1 MPSIYAI
8 LRKHTKGNRT
18 MKRYTLAMK
27 RKLVAEYAT
36 GDFPRKEF
44 LSKHQIPNSTFHQ
57 WIHAYAEELLPALD
71 AGMTVSSFRR
81 LKNDCNRKQ
90 RIIEFLSLVNCT
102 VNSHYR
108 IKVAEI
114 ERIMRDQP
122 KMFSI
127 RLMCEALGVK
137 HCTIVNRKKRH
148 TPWFVLHKEQAVEH
162 VKRVF
167 NGSHQCY
174 GAEKIAAVLKR
185 EGRKI
190 GIDCVRQVM
199 QEQKLVS
206 IRGIYRHEYLKELR
220 SRDNLVNKEFN
231 PAAPNAIW
239 VSDVTEIWHKDKKF
253 YICVVID
260 LFARKVVSWR
270 IGQFNNTRL
279 TLGTFLDAFAAR
291 GNPKALTFHT
301 DRGSNYTSFCFSR
314 RIQQLHVRRSFSKA
328 HNPYDNSICEA
339 FFNSMKAEE
348 LYRRRYR
355 SVREFKNSVATYID
369 EYNAKRPHATNHYLS
384 PDEKESRWF
393 AAKTDEA
400 VRFCPEN
407 REINSETE
415 PPAQNPK
422 V

>member
-1 MPSIYAI
+1 
-8 LRKHTKGNRT
+8 
-18 MKRYTLAMK
+18 MKQYTTAMK
-27 RKLVAEYAT
+27 RKLVAAYAT
-36 GDFPRKEF
+36 GDFPRREF
-44 LSKHQIPNSTFHQ
+44 LAKHQIPNSTFHQ

-71 AGMTVSSFRR
+71 VGMTVSGFRR
-81 LKNDCNRKQ
+81 LKNDCDRKQ

-102 VNSHYR
+102 VNSHHR

-114 ERIMRDQP
+114 ERIMCNQP
-122 KMFSI
+122 KRLSI

-148 TPWFVLHKEQAVEH
+148 TPWFVIHKEQALEH

-174 GAEKIAAVLKR
+174 GAEKIAAVLKK

-190 GIDCVRQVM
+190 GVDCVRQVM

-206 IRGIYRHEYLKELR
+206 VRGIYRHEYLKELR
-220 SRDNLVNKEFN
+220 SRDNLINKEFN
-231 PAAPNAIW
+231 PAAPNVIW

-301 DRGSNYTSFCFSR
+301 DRGANYTSFCFSR
-314 RIQQLHVRRSFSKA
+314 RIQQLQVRQSFSKA

-339 FFNSMKAEE
+339 FFKSMKAEE

-355 SVREFKNSVATYID
+355 SVRDFKNSVATYIA
-369 EYNAKRPHATNHYLS
+369 EYNIKRPPCGKQLPHA
-384 PDEKESRWF
+384 R
-393 AAKTDEA
+393 
-400 VRFCPEN
+400 
-407 REINSETE
+407 
-415 PPAQNPK
+415 
-422 V
+422 

>member
-1 MPSIYAI
+1 
-8 LRKHTKGNRT
+8 
-18 MKRYTLAMK
+18 
-27 RKLVAEYAT
+27 
-36 GDFPRKEF
+36 
-44 LSKHQIPNSTFHQ
+44 
-57 WIHAYAEELLPALD
+57 
-71 AGMTVSSFRR
+71 
-81 LKNDCNRKQ
+81 
-90 RIIEFLSLVNCT
+90 
-102 VNSHYR
+102 
-108 IKVAEI
+108 
-114 ERIMRDQP
+114 
-122 KMFSI
+122 MFSI

-174 GAEKIAAVLKR
+174 GADKIAAVLKR

-190 GIDCVRQVM
+190 GVDCVRQVM

-253 YICVVID
+253 YICVIID

-279 TLGTFLDAFAAR
+279 TLSTFLDAFTAR
-291 GNPKALTFHT
+291 ENPEGLTFHT
-301 DRGSNYTSFCFSR
+301 DRGSNYTSFNFLR
-314 RIQQLHVRRSFSKA
+314 RLQQLRVRRSFSKA
-328 HNPYDNSICEA
+328 HNPYDNSACEA
-339 FFNSMKAEE
+339 FFKSMKAEE

-355 SVREFKNSVATYID
+355 SVCEFKNSVATYVA
-369 EYNAKRPHATNHYLS
+369 EYNTQRPHATNHYLS
-384 PDEKESRWF
+384 PNEKESRWF
-393 AAKTDEA
+393 ASKTDEA
-400 VRFCPEN
+400 VRSCPEN
-407 REINSETE
+407 HGINSQTGSSV
-415 PPAQNPK
+415 QN
-422 V
+422 